1 MLVILNVPLIGYVM
15 KGIPVSPGTALS
27 VMPADRLL
35 IDRRF
40 DVPRKQHHS

>member
-1 MLVILNVPLIGYVM
+1 M

-27 VMPADRLL
+27 VMLVDHLYE